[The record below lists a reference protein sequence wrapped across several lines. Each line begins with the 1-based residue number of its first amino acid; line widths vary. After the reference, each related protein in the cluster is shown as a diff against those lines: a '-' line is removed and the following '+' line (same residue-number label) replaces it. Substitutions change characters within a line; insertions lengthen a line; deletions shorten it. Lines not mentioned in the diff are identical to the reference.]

1 MIGMRPAADGVVKS
15 KKMKR
20 KIHFRWSRIAT
31 LNIIALTFV
40 LFFGYQDWLSYAI
53 SQETS
58 TLIAVGDIM
67 LSRGVGNRIN
77 KFGPKFPF
85 ERTADLLRDGDI
97 VLANLE
103 SPISTLG
110 EPMKHKE
117 IHFRAEPNAVLG
129 LMYAGVDVVSL
140 ANNHALDYGD
150 EALFDTMDILA
161 KNGVAYVGAGMN
173 FTAAHRAANFVSNDI
188 KISFLA
194 YSENFYLTVEATQK
208 KAGVAIIRNNELAA
222 DIKQAK
228 KWADIVVVSF
238 HWGWEYSD
246 HPTDNDREIAH
257 LAIDSGA
264 NLVVGHHAHV
274 IQGVESYKGGLICYN
289 LGNFIFD
296 QKNPGTR
303 RGLILRCAYSKNGLE
318 KTELLPIYIHP
329 KQFRPELAAGRIGAS
344 ILWEV
349 KKLSRKLN
357 TEVQLRGDKLAVVV
371 ISKETGKTVKS
382 EHKR

>member
-1 MIGMRPAADGVVKS
+1 MTGMRPVADGVVNS

-20 KIHFRWSRIAT
+20 KIRFRWSRIAI
-31 LNIIALTFV
+31 LNIIALTSV
-40 LFFGYQDWLSYAI
+40 LFFGCQDWLSYAI

-77 KFGPKFPF
+77 KFGAQFPF
-85 ERTADLLRDGDI
+85 EPTADLLSHGDI
-97 VLANLE
+97 TAANLE
-103 SPISTLG
+103 TPISTLG
-110 EPMKHKE
+110 EPMKRKE
-117 IHFRAEPNAVLG
+117 IHFRAEPDAVLG
-129 LMYAGVDVVSL
+129 LMYAGIDVVSL

-150 EALFDTMDILA
+150 EALFETMDILA

-194 YSENFYLTVEATQK
+194 YSAQFYLTVEATQE
-208 KAGVAIIRNNELAA
+208 KAGVAVIRSNELAA

-274 IQGVESYKGGLICYN
+274 IQGVEAYKGGLICYN

-296 QKNPGTR
+296 QNNPGTR
-303 RGLILRCAYSKNGLE
+303 RGLILRCTYSKSGLE
-318 KTELLPIYIHP
+318 KAELLPIYIHP

-349 KKLSRKLN
+349 KRLSRKLN
-357 TEVQLRGDKLAVVV
+357 TEVQLRGDKLAIVV
-371 ISKETGKTVKS
+371 ISKETKNSVNSK
-382 EHKR
+382 HK